1 MAPALIINKFTVVTW
16 NLSQKVCLFDLEQ
29 LPRRKMWQRHSLLQ
43 FTADS
48 KFERLVKVA
57 NLTSIK
63 LIIAKRKSVK
73 LSL

>member
-1 MAPALIINKFTVVTW
+1 LAPDLIINKFTAVTW
-16 NLSQKVCLFDLEQ
+16 NLAQKVCLFDLEQ

-57 NLTSIK
+57 NLTFIKLIVAKRESIK
-63 LIIAKRKSVK
+63 L
-73 LSL
+73 SL